1 MVQRLSGNFRK
12 LLARVSVARSNQGA
26 LSDTES
32 SAAYVLPA
40 GLPPGPGVPP
50 ELNPVTPVDVP
61 EAGLPP
67 VPTEPPGLNPVT
79 PVFEP
84 AAGEVPDGTFA
95 DAAGAAGA
103 GAGGGVDVV
112 GAGGGGGGSAGAGAG
127 ANAAAAIVTAATAR
141 AAPPADAMVV
151 LRMIST
157 RFLMLLLSLVCCDAY
172 AAPACGC
179 GRFSDGVPAVL
190 LVPLPFR
197 LNRG

>member
-1 MVQRLSGNFRK
+1 MYNPPRVTETQQK
-12 LLARVSVARSNQGA
+12 LAERPA

-50 ELNPVTPVDVP
+50 ELNPEIPVVVP

-67 VPTEPPGLNPVT
+67 VPTVPPGLNPVT

-157 RFLMLLLSLVCCDAY
+157 RFLVLLLSPVCCDAY

-179 GRFSDGVPAVL
+179 GHLSEVVPAVL

>member
-1 MVQRLSGNFRK
+1 MAAISAQTTQPLDTKSVVVQRLSGNFRK

-103 GAGGGVDVV
+103 GAGRRSGCRR
-112 GAGGGGGGSAGAGAG
+112 GGGWRRGVRGSRCGSKRRGSNRDGRHGQSCTSSRRDGGFAHDLDSFPHVAV
-127 ANAAAAIVTAATAR
+127 VTR
-141 AAPPADAMVV
+141 
-151 LRMIST
+151 
-157 RFLMLLLSLVCCDAY
+157 LL
-172 AAPACGC
+172 
-179 GRFSDGVPAVL
+179 
-190 LVPLPFR
+190 
-197 LNRG
+197 